1 MRFAPQSKPM
11 SDNAR
16 SVASFATLGGEGSAH
31 AFLSSVILVC
41 VGASPPSICE
51 EPSSALFYFLSISF
65 SFLLSNAVGV
75 PSHCDRSAAASVA
88 VRGCDYDPSM
98 KSAGSLFCC
107 RFLAVSDAVRRAVVV
122 RLPGQGWRVLFSIPC
137 CRNRMPCE
145 GVVIRLP
152 PPMKS
157 AWEVCPVPDPLPQ
170 AVVVWKRYC
179 RCHPMESRQRDV
191 PDSAGRV
198 ECGVWRA
205 CPIVGLGGG
214 VFYTMVGCLAWKSAC
229 TTCRS
234 AGVRAGRL
242 CGWQRGAACGGCGL
256 LPFGLAALRL
266 SFFVP
271 LSLRTF
277 WLVSVCSF
285 ALSLPT

>member
-1 MRFAPQSKPM
+1 MP
-11 SDNAR
+11 SDCRRIAIGLPPHWLPCGGGCCA
-16 SVASFATLGGEGSAH
+16 VAILRCGRRGGLVLLLLFSRIGCRAEGG
-31 AFLSSVILVC
+31 C
-41 VGASPPSICE
+41 C
-51 EPSSALFYFLSISF
+51 
-65 SFLLSNAVGV
+65 AV
-75 PSHCDRSAAASVA
+75 A
-88 VRGCDYDPSM
+88 
-98 KSAGSLFCC
+98 C
-107 RFLAVSDAVRRAVVV
+107 RWR
-122 RLPGQGWRVLFSIPC
+122 GQGWRVLFSIPC

-242 CGWQRGAACGGCGL
+242 CGWQRGIARGSVWRLRFAAVRSCGTPPLVFRSAVSPYLLACFCLLVCPLAADMKKAGNDRFVSRFGAACCGADSTPL
-256 LPFGLAALRL
+256 GIRLPR
-266 SFFVP
+266 
-271 LSLRTF
+271 
-277 WLVSVCSF
+277 
-285 ALSLPT
+285 